1 MASYKQVK
9 DIKEQE
15 TTTIFQALAIVNSRS
30 LHPHSRLV
38 VYYTFVISNYI
49 FLMINF
55 KFHPVCYV
63 MSRFSDHL
71 SFNFTRFSVLP
82 QSQ

>member
-38 VYYTFVISNYI
+38 VYYTFVIRNYI
-49 FLMINF
+49 F
-55 KFHPVCYV
+55 
-63 MSRFSDHL
+63 
-71 SFNFTRFSVLP
+71 
-82 QSQ
+82 